1 MFYMRSAGI
10 LMPITALP
18 SPWGIGTLGMSA
30 RSFLDF
36 LVESGQTYWQLLPIG
51 PTGFGD
57 SPYQPFSSYAGN
69 PYFIDL
75 DDLAEMGLLLPEE
88 YQNLDWS
95 PASACVDYGLLY
107 QSRFQVLERAV
118 DRLWARE
125 EKSVQSFCE
134 KEKDW
139 LDDYALFMSL
149 KDHFNGKPWQDWPD
163 DLRRRKTEALEQ
175 ARKQSEGDIRFW
187 KGVQFLFFEQWD
199 RLKNLAAEKGISI
212 IGDLP
217 IYVAEDSADVWAH
230 PEQFQMDAELHPTR
244 VAGCP
249 PDGFSADGQL
259 WGNPLFH
266 WERMKKDG
274 YRWWMRRVSFQFR
287 FYDVLRIDHFR
298 GFDAYYAI
306 PASAENA
313 KKGTWEPGPG
323 LAFFQAMEKAV
334 GRRSIIAEDLG
345 FLTASVRQLLANT
358 GYPGMKVLEFAF
370 DSRDGGGRVYQPH
383 NYPTNCVAYVGTH
396 DNDTALGWLRTA
408 DPEDVALAREY
419 LHLDSAEGENWGM
432 MRAIWSSTAD
442 CAIVQMQD
450 LLGLGTEGRMNT
462 PSTLGGNWQ
471 WRALPGFD
479 SPALAKRLRR
489 QMELY
494 ERLPQGRKGEQI

>member
-18 SPWGIGTLGMSA
+18 SPWGIGTLGVSA

-287 FYDVLRIDHFR
+287 F
-298 GFDAYYAI
+298 
-306 PASAENA
+306 
-313 KKGTWEPGPG
+313 
-323 LAFFQAMEKAV
+323 
-334 GRRSIIAEDLG
+334 
-345 FLTASVRQLLANT
+345 
-358 GYPGMKVLEFAF
+358 
-370 DSRDGGGRVYQPH
+370 
-383 NYPTNCVAYVGTH
+383 
-396 DNDTALGWLRTA
+396 
-408 DPEDVALAREY
+408 
-419 LHLDSAEGENWGM
+419 
-432 MRAIWSSTAD
+432 
-442 CAIVQMQD
+442 
-450 LLGLGTEGRMNT
+450 
-462 PSTLGGNWQ
+462 
-471 WRALPGFD
+471 
-479 SPALAKRLRR
+479 
-489 QMELY
+489 
-494 ERLPQGRKGEQI
+494 